1 MCIRD
6 SFIGVLVKRIPAFD
20 KALHMVHVFIL
31 AHGQRRHGTGGIY
44 FSLPVND
51 QCLGLCLFDL
61 HRQIDETAHKGKGQ
75 QYAIAEDVYKR
86 QLS

>member
-1 MCIRD
+1 
-6 SFIGVLVKRIPAFD
+6 
-20 KALHMVHVFIL
+20 MVHVFIL

-75 QYAIAEDVYKR
+75 QYAIADGETDGQSDCIIRRLKLGQVHGLLTLGYR
-86 QLS
+86 